1 MSSQKPLEA
10 LKFIENYASIWQ
22 SNFKETHTN
31 YIHSGCFCCHKEEL
45 RNCQAQLEGIIASYD
60 ELLTYCSE
68 SQSDINQ
75 AAVALHQAKKHVSDV
90 SHNHNQEEKSML
102 KQMRAISLQTQ
113 ARDNFVRHTVKASKR
128 RDISALARITAGYG
142 AQCRFE
148 LEKRASK
155 QFTNKF
161 FDTEEELSD
170 AESQLRHAEKIWQ
183 NARNHA
189 TLISKIQSL
198 SCTGKGVLEN
208 FLLDEEKRGVHLW
221 AVLREQETSRVAA
234 EGLKIL
240 ICQACD
246 GWRWEP
252 KAPLKV

>member
-10 LKFIENYASIWQ
+10 LKLIEDYASTWQ
-22 SNFKETHTN
+22 SSFKKTYTK
-31 YIHSGCFCCHKEEL
+31 YIHGGCFSCHKEEL
-45 RNCQAQLEGIIASYD
+45 QNCQSQLEGIIASYD
-60 ELLTYCSE
+60 EMLTYCSN

-75 AAVALHQAKKHVSDV
+75 AAVALHQARKLVQDLT
-90 SHNHNQEEKSML
+90 HNHKQEEKRML
-102 KQMRAISLQTQ
+102 KQMTSISLQTQ

-148 LEKRASK
+148 LEKRALK
-155 QFTNKF
+155 NFTNKF

-170 AESQLRHAEKIWQ
+170 AESQLRRAEKAWQ

-189 TLISKIQSL
+189 TLIAKIQSL
-198 SCTGKGVLEN
+198 SCTGKGVLDN
-208 FLLDEEKRGVHLW
+208 FLLDEEKRGTQLW
-221 AVLREQETSRVAA
+221 TDLREQETSKVAA